1 MKIVANGTLWYM
13 KPFDFLAVGDIVTEP
28 FIRLKDASVHCDI
41 NSEQCTISMRWGD
54 KIPYESA
61 VLARAVGNSANAAVA
76 AARLG
81 LSSAIVTDIGNDDI
95 GKGNLKQLKLE
106 RVSTKYVRTHKGIPS
121 NYHYVLSYESERT
134 ILVKHEEY
142 PHRFPAIR
150 PTPRFMY
157 LSSLADHSLPY
168 HQEIEAYLRKNPSVF
183 LTLQPGTFQIKMG
196 ASHLKGLYERA
207 NLLVVN
213 KEESERILGL
223 PETGSDTKELLRKT
237 FALGPQAIIIT
248 NGREGAY
255 SYDGKEMLHIPMYPD
270 NRAPKERTGAGDAF
284 ASSVTAALALGKSFR
299 EALLWGPI
307 NSMAVVQEIGAQ
319 KGLLSRKAIEEF
331 LVKAPSE
338 YSVKPL

>member
-1 MKIVANGTLWYM
+1 MVHFPTYM
-13 KPFDFLAVGDIVTEP
+13 KSLDFLAVGDIVTEP

-41 NSEQCTISMRWGD
+41 NSDNCTISMRWGD

-81 LSSAIVTDIGNDDI
+81 LSSSIVTDIGNDDI
-95 GKGNLKQLKLE
+95 GKGNVQQLKQE
-106 RVSTKYVRTHKGIPS
+106 RVSTKFVRTHKGMVS

-142 PHRFPAIR
+142 PHHFPNIR
-150 PTPRFMY
+150 PAPRFMY

-168 HQEIEAYLRKNPSVF
+168 HEEIEAYLKKNLSVF
-183 LTLQPGTFQIKMG
+183 LTLQPGTFQMKMG
-196 ASHLKGLYERA
+196 VSHLKGLYERA
-207 NLLVVN
+207 NLLVIN

-223 PETGSDTKELLRKT
+223 PETGGEIKELLAKT
-237 FALGPQAIIIT
+237 LALGPKMVIIT
-248 NGREGAY
+248 DGRDGAY

-270 NRAPKERTGAGDAF
+270 DRVPLERTGAGDAF
-284 ASSVTAALALGKSFR
+284 ASTVTAALALGKSFR

-319 KGLLSRKAIEEF
+319 RGLLTRTALEAF
-331 LVKAPSE
+331 LAKAPPS
-338 YSVKPL
+338 YTVSPL